1 MSAKT
6 GKITQVIGP
15 VIDVAF
21 SKGSG
26 ELPNIFDAL
35 EVVNQ
40 KGIKQGLWKEYYLE
54 SGKLKAEGEYLDGNK
69 IKDWNFYFESG
80 KIEQRG
86 KYNKDGF
93 VHGLWKWYYSSG
105 TILREEE
112 FIRGRENGLINEY
125 SSSGLLTTEGQYLDG
140 YEEGNWKI
148 LSGDFREEGKF
159 IGGLKQGIWKG
170 TFKNGKT
177 HRSGRTV

>member
-105 TILREEE
+105 
-112 FIRGRENGLINEY
+112 G
-125 SSSGLLTTEGQYLDG
+125 
-140 YEEGNWKI
+140 
-148 LSGDFREEGKF
+148 
-159 IGGLKQGIWKG
+159 
-170 TFKNGKT
+170 FKCCC
-177 HRSGRTV
+177 SEL